1 MTFPSPE
8 LAASISAMC
17 HGTAT
22 DDEVASVH
30 MLLRS
35 DRAAQDEYLWEVEL
49 HARLASVRALPNTS
63 GEAVAHEKPRPA
75 IRRSLLSRRGSRV
88 RWAVAALLL
97 IVVSAGVFWAAQ
109 NIRDKEKDALEIP
122 QDLPAIAK
130 AGESVTPDAPAR
142 AAAPGSTAGIYK
154 RTVRFAFASD
164 APIIVGTG
172 RAEPIELGAEV
183 PYEERGDTLHVW
195 DWSKSK
201 LSHVMKD
208 TRLWPDDQFT
218 LSPDGKLLV
227 WARGDIL
234 DLATGARSK
243 IDLGGEF
250 HLDNLPRIERLQFT
264 PDGKRLAIHVS
275 NLVLT
280 KSAHPLRHEDV
291 STKQTVQI
299 VEFPSGKL
307 VCEFPSGATPGL
319 PSAFSADG
327 RRFVSQYAVGKS
339 GPKIVERNAQTG
351 EVIREYEPHLREFSP
366 TMDWSAEGKT
376 LAVYDSA
383 GEILLWDTQTGDLK
397 HKISKLYHS
406 MEYLRF
412 SPDGKLLAFSTLRP
426 GSAMLLM
433 IDVES
438 GTVVGSLPQKIPGN
452 IHWSR
457 DSKSLEVIA
466 TGNSI
471 AERSGTAGSRAV
483 FNVFPSIE
491 TFQLNDF
498 RKK

>member
-8 LAASISAMC
+8 FAASISAMC

-30 MLLRS
+30 TLLRS
-35 DRAAQDEYLWEVEL
+35 DRVAQDEYLWEVEL
-49 HARLASVRALPNTS
+49 HARLASVASLPIRST
-63 GEAVAHEKPRPA
+63 VVIAHEQPRPA
-75 IRRSLLSRRGSRV
+75 IRRSVLTRRVSRV
-88 RWAVAALLL
+88 QWAVAALLL
-97 IVVSAGVFWAAQ
+97 MAVAGGVFWVAQ
-109 NIRDKEKDALEIP
+109 NRRDKEKDALEIP
-122 QDLPAIAK
+122 QDPPAIAK
-130 AGESVTPDAPAR
+130 AGEPVKPDAP
-142 AAAPGSTAGIYK
+142 APGSTAGIYK

-183 PYEERGDTLHVW
+183 PYGERGDTLHVW

-234 DLATGARSK
+234 VLATGERSK

-250 HLDNLPRIERLQFT
+250 HLNNLPRIERLQFT
-264 PDGKRLAIHVS
+264 PDGKRLAMHAS
-275 NLVLT
+275 SLVLT

-307 VCEFPSGATPGL
+307 VCEFPAGATPGL

-327 RRFVSQYAVGKS
+327 RRYVSQYAAGKS
-339 GPKIVERNAQTG
+339 GQKIVERSAQTG
-351 EVIREYEPHLREFSP
+351 EVVREYEPHLREFSP
-366 TMDWSAEGKT
+366 TIDWSADGKT

-383 GEILLWDTQTGDLK
+383 GDILLWDSQTGELK
-397 HKISKLYHS
+397 HKISQLYHS

-457 DSKSLEVIA
+457 DSKLLEVIA

-471 AERSGTAGSRAV
+471 AERPGAAGGRAV
-483 FNVFPSIE
+483 FNVFPSVE
-491 TFQLNDF
+491 TFKVDDF

>member
-1 MTFPSPE
+1 MNVPSPGFDD
-8 LAASISAMC
+8 AISAVC
-17 HGTAT
+17 HGTAS
-22 DDEVASVH
+22 DSDVATFH
-30 MLLRS
+30 ALLQAS
-35 DRAAQDEYLWEVEL
+35 EAARDEYLWEVEI
-49 HARLASVRALPNTS
+49 HARLASVSSLQAAP
-63 GEAVAHEKPRPA
+63 EATLATEQPRSKS
-75 IRRSLLSRRGSRV
+75 RRSPGARSGSRV
-88 RWAVAALLL
+88 KWAVAAVLL
-97 IVVSAGVFWAAQ
+97 IVLSGGLYWAGRGTRESVHEITSESADPPNVSKAAEPAGAG
-109 NIRDKEKDALEIP
+109 
-122 QDLPAIAK
+122 DLPH
-130 AGESVTPDAPAR
+130 SP
-142 AAAPGSTAGIYK
+142 APGSPAGVYR

-172 RAEPIELGAEV
+172 RAEPIELGEEV

-195 DWSKSK
+195 DWSKST

-208 TRLWPDDQFT
+208 ARLWPDDQFT

-227 WARGDIL
+227 WAKGDIL

-250 HLDNLPRIERLQFT
+250 HLDQLPRIERLQFT
-264 PDGKRLAIHVS
+264 PDGKHLALYVS
-275 NLVLT
+275 SLVLT
-280 KSAHPLRHEDV
+280 KSAHPLRHEDL
-291 STKQTVQI
+291 STKHTFQI
-299 VEFPSGKL
+299 VDFPSGKL
-307 VCEFPSGATPGL
+307 VCEFPAGVPAEL
-319 PSAFSADG
+319 PLAFSADG
-327 RRFVSQYAVGKS
+327 RRFVSQYAVGES
-339 GPKIVERNAQTG
+339 GQKIVERSAQTG
-351 EVIREYEPHLREFSP
+351 KVVREYAPHLREFSP
-366 TMDWSAEGKT
+366 TIDWSADGKT

-383 GEILLWDTQTGDLK
+383 GEILLWDTEAGELK

-426 GSAMLLM
+426 GSAMLLL

-471 AERSGTAGSRAV
+471 AERPGAAGGLAV
-483 FNVFPSIE
+483 FNVFPSVE
-491 TFQLNDF
+491 AFRVGDF
-498 RKK
+498 RK